1 MSRKNSSQNLE
12 KSEVESLQRNSRKS
26 STNELKNLKPN
37 IFYLNFLI
45 FFVGFGPLQNGFAL
59 AGTNLIS
66 PVLKTK
72 FDWHHENGHFY
83 IVLLDAAGI
92 LGMAIGS
99 LISGTFIKK
108 GRRKTFLL
116 FNLIGI
122 ITIIP

>member
-1 MSRKNSSQNLE
+1 M
-12 KSEVESLQRNSRKS
+12 
-26 STNELKNLKPN
+26 
-37 IFYLNFLI
+37 YLNFII

-72 FDWHHENGHFY
+72 FDWHHHRGEYY

-99 LISGTFIKK
+99 LISGSFIRN
-108 GRRKTFLL
+108 GRRKTFLQ
-116 FNLIGI
+116 FNFLGI